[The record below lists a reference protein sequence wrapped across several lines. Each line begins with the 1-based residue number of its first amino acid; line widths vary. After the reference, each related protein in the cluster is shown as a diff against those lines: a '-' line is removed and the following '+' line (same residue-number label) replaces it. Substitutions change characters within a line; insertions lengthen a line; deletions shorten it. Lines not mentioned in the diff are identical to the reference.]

1 MKGSPEHSKEFSY
14 TGNLSHNPLPDML
27 FTITHYKVPGVL
39 TFSLGNVIKQV
50 FISDGRII
58 FAASNAPE
66 DHLGEFLLR
75 CGKISRVDYDKS
87 TELLE
92 QFRKKWQGQI
102 LIEMGALS
110 TEELPWAVRSHQQAI
125 VWSLFNWFEGIV
137 KFHIGEL
144 RGPKPILLDI
154 PIPRAILDGVRHI
167 SHAKRAI
174 HHMGNRDTILE
185 ADKNALLNLEV
196 FGADEKERSIMKMI
210 DGKTS
215 LYDLCA
221 NAPCPA
227 HEAAKI
233 LYGFYALKL
242 IHKKQPAGIHV
253 VSTLP
258 STEFD

>member
-1 MKGSPEHSKEFSY
+1 MKKSADQPKEFSY
-14 TGNLSHNPLPDML
+14 TGNLSRNSLPDML
-27 FTITHYKVPGVL
+27 FTITHYKVPGVM
-39 TFSLGNVIKQV
+39 TFSLGNIIKQI
-50 FISDGRII
+50 FINDGRII

-87 TELLE
+87 TELLT
-92 QFRKKWQGQI
+92 QSRKKWQGQI

-110 TEELPWAVRSHQQAI
+110 REDLPWAVRSHQQAI

-137 KFHIGEL
+137 KFNIGAL

-167 SHAKRAI
+167 SQAKRAI
-174 HHMGNRDTILE
+174 HYMGNRDTILE
-185 ADKNALLNLEV
+185 ADKNALLTLEFYGV
-196 FGADEKERSIMKMI
+196 DEKERSIIKLV
-210 DGKTS
+210 DGMTH

-242 IHKKQPAGIHV
+242 VHQKMPEGVHV
-253 VSTLP
+253 VSSLP
-258 STEFD
+258 SAEFD